1 MGVIVSIEMN
11 VNQDEIQ
18 QILKDYKRITVLG
31 LSPDPSKP
39 SNEVPVYMK
48 SKGYDIVGVYPKE
61 KQIAGMT
68 IYQQL
73 KDVPPEY
80 RQFVDVFRRS
90 DRIPEVVDEVLA
102 AGGVEVLWLQL
113 GITNPEAEKR
123 AEAAGLKVVSN
134 RCLLIEH
141 RRYWG

>member
-1 MGVIVSIEMN
+1 MGVIVSTKMN
-11 VNQDEIQ
+11 VNQDDIQ

-80 RQFVDVFRRS
+80 RKFVDVFRRS

-102 AGGVEVLWLQL
+102 AGCVEVLWLQL
-113 GITNPEAEKR
+113 GISNPEAEKR
-123 AEAAGLKVVSN
+123 AEDAGLKVVSN

-141 RRYWG
+141 RRLQP